1 MSNLGWY
8 QKITTASKA
17 VGGPKRLFGLVFAG
31 GAAVGV
37 GGTILTKKAIKAVKN
52 KINKKNT
59 NHIKNGKIF
68 IVTTEG
74 MDSNGLVFKVG
85 DNYRIL
91 NHDAEAI
98 LIEKLGDENN
108 PYFVSAEFLKKISEF
123 ILDEQPH
130 STPRRK
136 RD

>member
-17 VGGPKRLFGLVFAG
+17 VGGPKRLFGLVLAG

-37 GGTILTKKAIKAVKN
+37 GGTILTQKAIKAVKS

-59 NHIKNGKIF
+59 NHINGKIF

-74 MDSNGLVFKVG
+74 IDSNGLVFKVG
-85 DNYRIL
+85 DNYRII
-91 NHDAEAI
+91 NHDADAI
-98 LIEKLGDENN
+98 LIEKLGDDNN
-108 PYFVSAEFLKKISEF
+108 PYFVSADFLKQISEF
-123 ILDEQPH
+123 NPD
-130 STPRRK
+130 K
-136 RD
+136 